1 MKELIIFLI
10 IIFVVLVITYFLQ
23 KKSKYSHDHPILEKI
38 RNNFIKLDPEYGK
51 IPLRYGNSAYTE
63 NKAVITLCLR
73 NPKTQKFY
81 DMNTLMYV
89 ALHELAHVISISHGH
104 NDEFKDNF
112 YDLLSRASKIGIY
125 DPTLPIPE
133 TYCGIDS

>member
-10 IIFVVLVITYFLQ
+10 VIFVVLILTYFLQ

-38 RNNFIKLDPEYGK
+38 RKNFIKLDPDYGK
-51 IPLRYGNSAYTE
+51 IPLRYGNSAFTE

-73 NPKTQKFY
+73 NPETKKFY
-81 DMNTLMYV
+81 DINTLMYV

-112 YDLLSRASKIGIY
+112 YDLLSRASKMGIY

-133 TYCGIDS
+133 TYCGINS

>member
-1 MKELIIFLI
+1 MKQLIIFLI
-10 IIFVVLVITYFLQ
+10 IIFVVLILTYFLQ
-23 KKSKYSHDHPILEKI
+23 KRSKYSHDHPILEKI
-38 RNNFIKLDPEYGK
+38 RDNFIKLDPEYGK
-51 IPLRYGNSAYTE
+51 IPLRHGDSAYTE
-63 NKAVITLCLR
+63 NKAVITICLR
-73 NPKTQKFY
+73 DPETQKFY

-112 YDLLSRASKIGIY
+112 YDLLSRASKAGIY
-125 DPTLPIPE
+125 DPTLPIPD

>member
-10 IIFVVLVITYFLQ
+10 IIFVVLILTYFLQ
-23 KKSKYSHDHPILEKI
+23 KRSKYSHDHPILEKI
-38 RNNFIKLDPEYGK
+38 RSNFIKLDSDYGK
-51 IPLRYGNSAYTE
+51 IPLRYGDSAYTE

-73 NPKTQKFY
+73 DPETKKFY

-112 YDLLSRASKIGIY
+112 HDLLSRASRVGIY
-125 DPTLPIPE
+125 DPTLPIPD
-133 TYCGIDS
+133 TYCGIES